1 VDVSIVHYG
10 DKLKTSWPM
19 ILCISRLPQG
29 NETIPEEEYAGE
41 GDESCLANESE
52 ILLSGR
58 KKIAMPGYS
67 FSTATMRQDR
77 KLFLTAKPLAK
88 CGID

>member
-1 VDVSIVHYG
+1 MDVSIVHYG

-41 GDESCLANESE
+41 GDESCLANGSE

-58 KKIAMPGYS
+58 KKIAIPGYS
-67 FSTATMRQDR
+67 FSTATMS
-77 KLFLTAKPLAK
+77 KTESSF
-88 CGID
+88 